1 MKAGNAA
8 RAKGL
13 GQAVAFGVQLLS
25 RRRLLSATKP
35 FVISKQLVVEALKAV
50 RANAGA
56 AGVDRQSIE
65 DFEKDLKDNLYKIW
79 NRMSS
84 GSYFPPPVKAVAI
97 PKKNG
102 GQRILGVPTVADRV
116 AQMVVKM
123 TFEPAVES
131 IFLPDSYGYRPGKS
145 ALDAV
150 GITRERCWRYDW
162 VLEFDIRGLFD
173 NIDHELLLRAVRKHT
188 ECKWAILYIE
198 RWLKAPLQLADGTL
212 VERTKG
218 TPQGGVVSPVLANLF
233 LHYAFDLW
241 MGRTFPNAPW
251 CRYAD
256 DGLVHCRTEQEAQR
270 IRAALAIRFGECG
283 LEMHPDKTRIVY
295 CRDGS
300 RKGQYPNTKFDFLGY
315 TFRARVVKNRKR
327 NSLFVNFTPAVSS
340 KAVTAMRQTTRSWNF
355 RNRSDLSLHEI
366 ARMYNPVLRGWL
378 SYYGQF
384 SPSAM
389 YPVLG
394 HFNTTL
400 VAWAMRKFRRLK
412 GHKTRACL
420 FLEGIATRQPQMFVH
435 WQRGMVGAF
444 A

>member
-1 MKAGNAA
+1 
-8 RAKGL
+8 
-13 GQAVAFGVQLLS
+13 
-25 RRRLLSATKP
+25 LSATKP
-35 FVISKQLVVEALKAV
+35 FVISKQLVVEAFKAV
-50 RANAGA
+50 KANAGA

-150 GITRERCWRYDW
+150 GVTRERCWRYNW
-162 VLEFDIRGLFD
+162 VLEFDIKGLFD

-188 ECKWAILYIE
+188 ECKWVILYIK

-212 VERTKG
+212 VERTRG

-241 MGRTFPNAPW
+241 MGRTFPHAPW

-270 IRAALAIRFGECG
+270 IRAALASRFGECG
-283 LEMHPDKTRIVY
+283 LEMHPDKTKIVY
-295 CRDGS
+295 CKDGS

-327 NSLFVNFTPAVSS
+327 NSLFVNFTPAVSP
-340 KAVTAMRQTTRSWNF
+340 KAVTTMRQTTRSWNF
-355 RNRSDLSLHEI
+355 RNRSDLSLQEI

-378 SYYGQF
+378 SYYGQY
-384 SPSAM
+384 SASAM
-389 YPVLG
+389 YPVLR
-394 HFNTTL
+394 HFNKTL
-400 VAWAMRKFRRLK
+400 VAWAMRKYRRLK
-412 GHKTRACL
+412 GHKTRASL
-420 FLEGIATRQPQMFVH
+420 FLEGIAKRQPQLFAH
-435 WQRGMVGAF
+435 WQRGMIGAF